1 MTLTSRAHLS
11 TGNIINN
18 GWIVIN
24 ELAVVVG
31 VALAMENNNSHAHY
45 NEGKDNGN

>member
-11 TGNIINN
+11 AGNIINN
-18 GWIVIN
+18 GGIVIN

-31 VALAMENNNSHAHY
+31 VARAMESNNSHAHY